1 MKKVVY
7 ISLTLLL
14 VAASTAFFLYT
25 RVYNKPHKDILG
37 TDASYTVSAEEI
49 LEEFMSHE
57 DHANQRFLDKI
68 VRITGEIQSIETA
81 NGMAVLTLG
90 SGEGSGGVICN
101 MDPSENK
108 RILEL
113 KVGQELEVKG
123 ICTGYLMDVVI
134 VRAVIVNQI

>member
-1 MKKVVY
+1 MKKIVY

-25 RVYNKPHKDILG
+25 RVYNKPHKDVVG
-37 TDASYTVSAEEI
+37 SDAAYTVSAEEI
-49 LEEFMSHE
+49 LDEFMSHE
-57 DHANQRFLDKI
+57 DNANHRFLDKI
-68 VRITGEIQSIETA
+68 VRITGKIQSIETA
-81 NGMAVLTLG
+81 NGMAILTLG
-90 SGEGSGGVICN
+90 SGDGPGGVICN

-108 RILEL
+108 RVLEL

-123 ICTGYLMDVVI
+123 ICTGYLLDVVI